1 MLFGRGRDGVAA
13 KAGSARAG
21 LAQRPGYDGDV
32 NDRADKG
39 SPGRAREAAGAGA
52 GAGAGPSDSLIR
64 ALSESILAEPRTRHL
79 GDERLPSREAVG
91 ELVEA
96 LRRLM
101 FPGFFGRRG
110 LTREIL
116 PAHVGDLLKEILSRL
131 EDQVRTVLRYM
142 HDLGPQR
149 ERPLSSGEASQCEV
163 KAHEAVERFAQS
175 LPEIRR
181 LLALDVQAAYDGD
194 PAALHT
200 DETIF
205 CYPGI
210 DAVFSHRIAHALYKL
225 GVPLL
230 PRIIQE
236 MAHGR
241 TGIDINPGATIGESF
256 FIDHGGGV
264 VIGETSVIGSHVRI
278 YQGVTLGAKSIDRD
292 AQGRVIRGTKRHP
305 TIGSRV
311 TIYAGAVILGG
322 DTVVGDDCVVNGN
335 TFVTMS
341 VPPGHIVRS
350 KQAELV
356 LRSAKRTP
364 GRSGGVAGDHSD

>member
-1 MLFGRGRDGVAA
+1 MLFADGRRAVPAEARGGGAGRVPFGV
-13 KAGSARAG
+13 
-21 LAQRPGYDGDV
+21 YDGRV
-32 NDRADKG
+32 NDRSDKG
-39 SPGRAREAAGAGA
+39 AGKGKAPGAKGAGGRSPEA
-52 GAGAGPSDSLIR
+52 LIR
-64 ALSESILAEPRTRHL
+64 TLAESILNEPRTRHL
-79 GDERLPSREAVG
+79 GDEALPSREAVG
-91 ELVEA
+91 ELVES

-110 LTREIL
+110 LTRENL
-116 PAHVGDLLKEILSRL
+116 PAHVGDLLKQILTLL

-149 ERPLSSGEASQCEV
+149 ERPLSAGEASQCES
-163 KAHEAVERFAQS
+163 KACEIVLRFADG

-210 DAVFSHRIAHALYKL
+210 DAVFSHRIAHALYKM

-364 GRSGGVAGDHSD
+364 GRSGGVSGDHSE